1 MESCDAKKG
10 FSPQGGSECDEL
22 ASVTSSTCGSSIN
35 KPYTLKPDENGG
47 IKHRTNKNRTSKSFN
62 KVRTFRKRTK
72 SRNVRQTPLT
82 IPYED
87 SSFDSSES
95 SPHYLKATTCS
106 QGKKTG
112 SLVLG
117 NKSLQTLSSSSSF
130 RNVGF
135 LMKKA
140 SFKPRKGLLNYSKFF
155 SEDVA
160 VNRATYSSTIKG
172 SNFSE
177 RVEARLVGK
186 ELEKVCRYHHC
197 SLHGHCGG
205 TRAPIARTK
214 SFLYQRRK
222 SMKMQKP
229 VLKRIEPGHYMNK
242 KNTHKSQVIPVVDSY
257 EENRNNP
264 GKEPFGYENVMG
276 LDIVEAA
283 CGEMSFPERSYEEN
297 LEIYRKYS
305 SLEGEF
311 GGKFCSSC
319 SCHIQDELTYSS
331 FENSKVD
338 VCGNGSSNVVEKS
351 NEKVSNFTEDSS
363 AVDCASE
370 ESNKF
375 CPETPVAFEK
385 SSKRSIIEISSFSSH
400 SQASSDV
407 NSEDERELKAEHSPA
422 GNLKCNNNKIT
433 GVNEPEQEGRELQF
447 SKQRHIS
454 MWHLIHQ
461 HMTENSAVGPTDK
474 PVERENSVDGED
486 FSLGKGSTATPS
498 GDSINDS
505 ENQEIELRK
514 MFAIKLVREAIEKI
528 LLPEVQDQTSDD
540 QSVTSESTPRMGNIE
555 RDQTPAITEQNHEE
569 SNAFD
574 KKADREEGRLIN
586 DKSSFGQVIKKSEK
600 KAPKHWSNL
609 KKWILLQKFIREL
622 EKVRKF
628 NPKKPKILPL
638 ISGPEAEKVNL
649 RHQTAGDKK
658 NAEEWMLDYAL
669 RQAVRQ
675 LEPTQKKKVSLLV
688 KAFETVAPP
697 SLKSDEPVSGK
708 NRDKDDE
715 GILIQNSANQ
725 ESESKIIDIRENRE
739 AFALQTDKKEKHI
752 EMWHMIYQHVVS
764 GIAEKMGTR
773 LLDESEEDIVISTED
788 QESREFTKSD
798 ALKLVKEAVDKILLP
813 EIQDASFEKTEQ
825 LPRGKNWS
833 KLKRVIMLK
842 RSIEAL
848 KKARN
853 VKPKQNNSLPE
864 APPGDEGEKVELRR
878 EMMDERKKAEQWML
892 DYAVRHIVTKLT
904 PDRKRRVS
912 MLVEAFE
919 AVVPLP
925 EM

>member
-1 MESCDAKKG
+1 MESCDSSPNNCMRATSTFDAKKG
-10 FSPQGGSECDEL
+10 FSPQGGSECDEM

-35 KPYTLKPDENGG
+35 KPDDNGG
-47 IKHRTNKNRTSKSFN
+47 LKHRTNKNRTSKSFN

-82 IPYED
+82 IPYEN

-95 SPHYLKATTCS
+95 LPHYLKATTCS

-112 SLVLG
+112 
-117 NKSLQTLSSSSSF
+117 NKSLQTISSSSSF

-135 LMKKA
+135 LMKKT
-140 SFKPRKGLLNYSKFF
+140 SFKPRKGILNYSKFI

-172 SNFSE
+172 SNFSK
-177 RVEARLVGK
+177 RVESHSVGK
-186 ELEKVCRYHHC
+186 EPEKVCRYHHC
-197 SLHGHCGG
+197 SLHGLCGG

-214 SFLYQRRK
+214 SFLYKRRK

-229 VLKRIEPGHYMNK
+229 MLKRIEPEHYMKK
-242 KNTHKSQVIPVVDSY
+242 KNQDKNSVDSC
-257 EENRNNP
+257 EENRTNREK
-264 GKEPFGYENVMG
+264 GPFGYENVMG

-305 SLEGEF
+305 SFEGEF
-311 GGKFCSSC
+311 CSRC
-319 SCHIQDELTYSS
+319 SCHIRDEVTYSS
-331 FENSKVD
+331 L
-338 VCGNGSSNVVEKS
+338 EKS
-351 NEKVSNFTEDSS
+351 NEKVSNFSEDSS
-363 AVDCASE
+363 AVDCASD
-370 ESNKF
+370 ESIKF
-375 CPETPVAFEK
+375 CPETPIAFQE

-400 SQASSDV
+400 SD
-407 NSEDERELKAEHSPA
+407 DELESKAEHFPA
-422 GNLKCNNNKIT
+422 GNLKCNNDKIT
-433 GVNEPEQEGRELQF
+433 RVNEPDQQEEGRKLQF

-461 HMTENSAVGPTDK
+461 NMTGNLAAGPTDK
-474 PVERENSVDGED
+474 PFESENSVDSEES
-486 FSLGKGSTATPS
+486 SLGKGSTTPS
-498 GDSINDS
+498 GDSITDS
-505 ENQEIELRK
+505 ENQEIEVRK
-514 MFAIKLVREAIEKI
+514 MIAIKLVREAIEKI

-540 QSVTSESTPRMGNIE
+540 QSVTSESTPRMAIIE
-555 RDQTPAITEQNHEE
+555 RDQTRAITEQNHEE
-569 SNAFD
+569 SDAFD
-574 KKADREEGRLIN
+574 KVDRAQESQIN
-586 DKSSFGQVIKKSEK
+586 DKTSLGQVIKKSEK

-628 NPKKPKILPL
+628 NHPKKPNLLPL
-638 ISGPEAEKVNL
+638 TSEPESEKVNL
-649 RHQTAGDKK
+649 RHQTAGGKK

-688 KAFETVAPP
+688 KAFETVAPS
-697 SLKSDEPVSGK
+697 SLNSDEPVSEK
-708 NRDKDDE
+708 NRDKHNE
-715 GILIQNSANQ
+715 GILVQKNSANQ
-725 ESESKIIDIRENRE
+725 ESEESEIIDI
-739 AFALQTDKKEKHI
+739 TDKKKHV

-764 GIAEKMGTR
+764 GIAEKIGTR
-773 LLDESEEDIVISTED
+773 LLDESEEDVIISTED
-788 QESREFTKSD
+788 HGSREFTKSD
-798 ALKLVKEAVDKILLP
+798 ALKLVKEAVDEILLP
-813 EIQDASFEKTEQ
+813 EIQDDDSSEKTEQ
-825 LPRGKNWS
+825 LPTGKNWS

-848 KKARN
+848 KKARK
-853 VKPKQNNSLPE
+853 VEPKPNDSLHE
-864 APPGDEGEKVELRR
+864 TPPGEKGEKVELRR